1 MHARAVN
8 VHVSAAAAAGR
19 ADGAGGAMAAAAAE
33 GGRARKK
40 DVFWMKDPKTG
51 YWVPENRFDEVDAVE
66 LRDRLL
72 HCK

>member
-19 ADGAGGAMAAAAAE
+19 ADGTGGAMAAAE